1 MKARLKNWITSV
13 FGGLLMLLAIAMF
26 VAEKLD
32 KIDFSWIEMVGV
44 AVLGWVFLWAKDTL
58 IEGLFLG
65 IFKMKE
71 KE

>member
-1 MKARLKNWITSV
+1 
-13 FGGLLMLLAIAMF
+13 MLLAIAMF
-26 VAEKLD
+26 VAEKID
-32 KIDFSWIEMVGV
+32 KIDFSWVEMVGV

>member
-13 FGGLLMLLAIAMF
+13 FGGLMMLLSIGMF
-26 VAEKLD
+26 VANKLD

-65 IFKMKE
+65 IFKVKE
-71 KE
+71 